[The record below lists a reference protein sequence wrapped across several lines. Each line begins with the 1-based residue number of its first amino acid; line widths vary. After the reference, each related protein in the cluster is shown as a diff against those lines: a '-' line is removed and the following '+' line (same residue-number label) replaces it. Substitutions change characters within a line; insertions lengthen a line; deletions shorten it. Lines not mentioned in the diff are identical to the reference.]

1 MECLCPG
8 TAIVPGMTSS
18 KKGKNTPGTKK
29 SGTGFNWTKAAMVIF
44 GVSFVVIMI
53 VTSLGTGWLV
63 KMKPAQSGDV
73 AYCDVTLKDD
83 RGRTVFTTNQR
94 IFNATLEQG
103 NLAWLASPMAV
114 PVNVTTENLVEPIP
128 AYFPE
133 VGQTSFAFLGPE
145 YNQIAEGLTG
155 MNEGESRRIPFE
167 QNTGFQREMAEE
179 EFAGIG
185 GNFTEVQV
193 GDQLIFGFTT
203 APMIGAEDNTTPG
216 YALRTVTVSNKTA
229 NTVTVV
235 YGYSAA
241 DISILRLSRA
251 S

>member
-18 KKGKNTPGTKK
+18 KKGKNTPGTRK
-29 SGTGFNWTKAAMVIF
+29 SGSGFNWTKAAMVIF
-44 GVSFVVIMI
+44 GVAFVVIMI

-63 KMKPAQSGDV
+63 GMKPAQSGDV

-83 RGRTVFTTNQR
+83 LGRTVFTTNQR

-103 NLAWLASPMAV
+103 YPAWLASPMAV
-114 PVNVTTENLVEPIP
+114 PVNITTENLVEPIP
-128 AYFPE
+128 AYYPGG
-133 VGQTSFAFLGPE
+133 GQNSFAFLGPE
-145 YNQIAEGLTG
+145 YNQIAEGLIG
-155 MNEGESRRIPFE
+155 MKEGESRRIPFE
-167 QNTGFQREMAEE
+167 KNTGFQREMSEE
-179 EFAGIG
+179 DFAGIG

-216 YALRTVTVSNKTA
+216 YALRTVTISNKTA
-229 NTVTVV
+229 DRVTVV
-235 YGYSAA
+235 YGYSTA

>member
-18 KKGKNTPGTKK
+18 KKGKNTTGTRK
-29 SGTGFNWTKAAMVIF
+29 SGSGFSWTKAGMVIF
-44 GVSFVVIMI
+44 GVAFVVIMI

-63 KMKPAQSGDV
+63 GMKPAESVDV

-83 RGRTVFTTNQR
+83 QGRTVFTTNQR
-94 IFNATLEQG
+94 IFNATVERG
-103 NLAWLASPMAV
+103 GPVWLANPMAV
-114 PVNVTTENLVEPIP
+114 PVNITTENLVEPIP
-128 AYFPE
+128 AYFPG
-133 VGQTSFAFLGPE
+133 VGQSSFAFLGPE
-145 YNQIAEGLTG
+145 YNEIAEGLIG
-155 MNEGESRRIPFE
+155 MKDGESRRIPFE
-167 QNTGFQREMAEE
+167 QNTGFQREMTEE

-185 GNFTEVQV
+185 GNFTLAQV

-203 APMIGAEDNTTPG
+203 SPMISAEDNTTPG
-216 YALRTVTVSNKTA
+216 YALRTVTVSNKSGE
-229 NTVTVV
+229 TVTVV

-241 DISILRLSRA
+241 DITILRLSRA